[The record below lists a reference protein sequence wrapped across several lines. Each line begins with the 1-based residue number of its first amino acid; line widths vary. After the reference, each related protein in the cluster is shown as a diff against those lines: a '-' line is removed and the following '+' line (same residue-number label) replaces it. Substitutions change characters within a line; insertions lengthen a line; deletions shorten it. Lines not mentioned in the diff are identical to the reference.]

1 MSAQID
7 QLIDTLAFGKAQA
20 ASGPCLGLYLSPET
34 IYIAETRIKG
44 ASVTVDHLVRI
55 PIPPEGK
62 AAAAGTM
69 TMSTDFLAD
78 PNKIGGLIRQS
89 MSQIRWNSKN
99 IVVSLSHHLGLLRYF
114 PMPPMERRFLR
125 TAVPVE
131 AKKYIPIPFDTLAH
145 DFQVAPMAPD
155 PSGKARQGVLIAV
168 TQNKNLANIQGLL
181 QTLSLNLIGLEVAPC
196 SVLRLWQAVEPPKG
210 PEPFVQ
216 AHFDGGNVRIMIY
229 DRGLPVFFREVFLGA
244 AATIADQRKIDMT
257 GCLSFAQKQLGLTT
271 VSRIKLSGT
280 PATLGPWVDA
290 FTAET
295 GVKAEIQDTAQL
307 LSIKGGDWGGYA
319 AIGASTRSTASSAL
333 TIDLAAKDRVAEEE
347 RQVARDII
355 LAGMA
360 AGALIALTG
369 VVQATSYNHRAQELN
384 NYVVEEDV
392 KAALSGMQPV
402 EIDMKLSEMRD
413 QLKKLKQISGQQDGK
428 PVLSQ
433 VLREIVEL
441 MPDSMWITRIN
452 AVNPI
457 GDDKSGMEIILHGH
471 ARGATPGEEQDMSF
485 QFKET
490 LIRDPKLGQMF
501 DVQIAFQGK
510 ALTTPTGAETG
521 AAGLDPEALARKLED
536 RSEWTIELKGKKR

>member
-20 ASGPCLGLYLSPET
+20 ASGPALGLYLSPET
-34 IYIAETRIKG
+34 VYIAETRVKSG
-44 ASVTVDHLVRI
+44 AVTVEHLVRI

-62 AAAAGTM
+62 SAAAGTM

-78 PNKIGGLIRQS
+78 PNKVGGLIRQS

-99 IVVSLSHHLGLLRYF
+99 VVVTLSHHLGLLRYF

-155 PSGKARQGVLIAV
+155 AAGKARQGVLIAV

-181 QTLSLNLIGLEVAPC
+181 QSLGLNLIGLEVAPC

-216 AHFDGGNVRIMIY
+216 AHFDGGSVRVMIY
-229 DRGLPVFFREVFLGA
+229 DRGLPVFFREIFLGA

-257 GCLSFAQKQLGLTT
+257 GCLSFAQKQLGLGA
-271 VSRIKLSGT
+271 VAKIKLSGT

-295 GVKAEIQDTAQL
+295 GVKTEIQDTAQL

-355 LAGMA
+355 IAGMA
-360 AGALIALTG
+360 LGAGIALVG
-369 VVQATSYNHRAQELN
+369 AYQAASYSHRAQELN
-384 NYVVEEDV
+384 NYVVEEQV
-392 KAALSGMQPV
+392 KAALSGLQPV
-402 EIDMKLSEMRD
+402 EIDMRLGEMRD
-413 QLKKLKQISGQQDGK
+413 QLKKLRKITGEQDKK

-433 VLREIVEL
+433 ILREIVEL
-441 MPDSMWITRIN
+441 MPDGMWITRIN
-452 AVNPI
+452 ALNPL
-457 GDDKSGMEIILHGH
+457 GDEKGGMELIIHGH
-471 ARGATPGEEQDMSF
+471 ARAATPGEEQDMSF

-490 LIRDPKLGQMF
+490 LIRDPKIGQLF

-510 ALTTPTGAETG
+510 AVSAPGPGDAG
-521 AAGLDPEALARKLED
+521 AAALDPEALARKLED
-536 RSEWTIELKGKKR
+536 RSEWTIELKGKQR